1 VSEAARRTE
10 ESAGEAHA
18 FPFGDG
24 AQLELEAG
32 FRAAQERRGLT
43 RVQLAYGEPAWLAT
57 RMEDVKLV
65 LADRRMSRA
74 LAFDDAV
81 ARPTPLHPPPTG
93 LLAFD
98 EPEHR
103 RLRRLVAD
111 AFSREEIEQRAP
123 AIREIAA
130 QRWAAFTAPPPPGDL
145 VSGYALE
152 LASVVIADILGIDR
166 EHRDDFRWF
175 ADCVVSTS
183 GLPVEEVR
191 ARREALRAYMER
203 ALQDAAGQTGLLG
216 RFAVAESAP
225 GGLNAAQ
232 FVGLATAIL
241 VAGFETTAN
250 QIANFVYLLLGRPDL
265 VERIGRTPDEL
276 PALVD
281 ELLRMVPLGVGG
293 TFPRVATEDLWIGEQ
308 LVRRGETVIASLGA
322 ANQDPRAFEEPQ
334 EIRPGRSGRHVAMGH
349 GSHFCLGVH
358 LARTELQAAL
368 EAAFVTGPPPLAVVD
383 GPPPQWREGRTF
395 RGFASL
401 QVRW

>member
-1 VSEAARRTE
+1 MSEGGRHAE
-10 ESAGEAHA
+10 ERAGEVHA

-24 AQLELEAG
+24 AQLELEPG

-74 LAFDDAV
+74 RAFDDAV
-81 ARPTPLHPPPTG
+81 ARSTPLHPPPSG
-93 LLAFD
+93 LLAYD

-111 AFSREEIEQRAP
+111 AFSREEIERRAP
-123 AIREIAA
+123 AIREMAA
-130 QRWAAFTAPPPPGDL
+130 QRWAAFTAGAPPGDL

-152 LASVVIADILGIDR
+152 LASAVIADVLGVDPRHR
-166 EHRDDFRWF
+166 EHFRWY

-191 ARREALRAYMER
+191 ARREALRGYMEG
-203 ALQDAAGQTGLLG
+203 ALEDAAGQSGLLA
-216 RFAVAESAP
+216 RFAAAEPAP
-225 GGLNAAQ
+225 GGPSAAQ

-265 VERIGRTPDEL
+265 VERIRRAPDEL
-276 PALVD
+276 PALVE

-293 TFPRVATEDLWIGEQ
+293 TFPRVATEDLRIGGQ
-308 LVRRGETVIASLGA
+308 LVSRGETVIASLGA
-322 ANQDPRAFEEPQ
+322 ANQDPRAFEQPR
-334 EIRPGRSGRHVAMGH
+334 EIRPGRRGRHVAMGH
-349 GSHFCLGVH
+349 GPHFCLGAQ
-358 LARTELQAAL
+358 LAKTELQAAL
-368 EAAFVTGPPPLAVVD
+368 EAAFVTGPPPLAVAD
-383 GPPPQWREGRTF
+383 DPPPQWRQGRAF

-401 QVRW
+401 HVRW